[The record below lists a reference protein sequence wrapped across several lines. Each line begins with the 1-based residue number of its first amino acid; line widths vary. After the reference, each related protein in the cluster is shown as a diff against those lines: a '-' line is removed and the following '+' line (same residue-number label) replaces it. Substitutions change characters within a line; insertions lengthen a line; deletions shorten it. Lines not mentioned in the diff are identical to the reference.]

1 MTDIFS
7 LFQGFHPYMTP
18 TTLRQFSRIVSAM
31 LMMTGRVTMLGISRW
46 AGKGGSYR
54 TVQRWFAQAL
64 PWAMLFWVFFRQ
76 HVYRPGEVYLL
87 AGEAVVVTK
96 AGKHTYG
103 LDRFF
108 ASLSSQVGPGLAFFA
123 LSLVSVQERRSCP
136 MRVEPIVRS
145 TVENAASKAKAAAKK
160 TPPSTPRRGPG
171 RPRGRQTQAKAATL
185 TPALVRSSS
194 LLDSRLH
201 LITPSIPL
209 TYLRLD
215 GHCGHPNALH
225 MAQQCRVQ
233 LIAK

>member
-18 TTLRQFSRIVSAM
+18 TTRRQFSRIVSAM
-31 LMMTGRVTMLGISRW
+31 LMMTGRVTMRGISRW

-54 TVQRWFAQAL
+54 TGQRWFAQAL
-64 PWAMLFWVFFRQ
+64 PWAMLCWVFVRQ

-87 AGEAVVVTK
+87 AGDEVVVTK
-96 AGKHTYG
+96 AGKHTDG
-103 LDRFF
+103 LDRFC
-108 ASLSSQVGPGLAFFA
+108 ARLYSQVVPGLAVCA
-123 LSLVSVQERRSCP
+123 RSWVSVQERRSCP

-145 TVENAASKAKAAAKK
+145 TVEQAASKAKAEAKK

-185 TPALVRSSS
+185 TPELVRISSMLES
-194 LLDSRLH
+194 LLH
-201 LITPSIPL
+201 LITPSIPW
-209 TYLRLD
+209 TSLRRD
-215 GHCGHPNALH
+215 GHFGHHNAWH

-233 LIAK
+233 RIAK